1 MGIGVMFPGQGSQ
14 VPGMGQDLYYED
26 EEVRR
31 LYDTAGDIL
40 GYDLLRA
47 CEDRHGEL
55 SDTAVVQPAVV
66 VHSVACWRLLC
77 RALPEPPA
85 VMAGHSLGEISALVC
100 AGALDFEAAVA
111 LAQRRGR
118 LMAECP
124 PGTMAVVFGLH
135 ADEVERVLAASVDGR
150 VVVANRNSR
159 EQCVI
164 SGEADAFAA
173 AGTALS
179 ARGAVVR
186 PLRVT
191 VAPHSPLMRA
201 AVAGFTELVTQA
213 GIGDADIPI
222 VSSCDGTVLRGAV
235 ELSDSLCNQLTGCVD
250 WPRTVR
256 LMVGHQVDTL
266 VEVGPKAVLRDLSKS
281 EFPDR
286 TVWACDS
293 VRGIRSVSMALAES
307 DPIRPATVG
316 TTELVA
322 FLLAGLRLAVGTP
335 DDVGLSGEE
344 YESAVRA
351 PYTRLLERLDL
362 VRAARISDPEEL
374 LESAIRDIAMLLRA
388 KGFSALQSHAALDR
402 ALAVAGTAVRSST
415 SALGLEA
422 ASDGG

>member
-1 MGIGVMFPGQGSQ
+1 
-14 VPGMGQDLYYED
+14 MGQDLYYED

-40 GYDLLRA
+40 GYNLLRA

-66 VHSVACWRLLC
+66 VHSVASWRLLS

-100 AGALDFEAAVA
+100 AGALDFDAAVA

-124 PGTMAVVFGLH
+124 PGAMAAVFGLQ
-135 ADEVERVLAASVDGR
+135 ADEVDRVLATSVDGR

-173 AGTALS
+173 AETALS
-179 ARGAVVR
+179 ARGASVR
-186 PLRVT
+186 RLRVT

-201 AVAGFTELVTQA
+201 AVEGFTGLVTQA

-222 VSSCDGTVLRGAV
+222 VSACDGAVLSSAG
-235 ELSDSLCNQLTGCVD
+235 ELAASLCNQLTGCVD

-256 LMVGHQVDTL
+256 LMLGQEVDTF
-266 VEVGPKAVLRDLSKS
+266 VEVGPKTVLRDLSKS

-286 TVWACDS
+286 TFWACDS
-293 VRGIRSVSMALAES
+293 LRGIREVSMALAEA
-307 DPIRPATVG
+307 DPMRPAAVT
-316 TTELVA
+316 TTELTA
-322 FLLAGLRLAVGTP
+322 FLLAAMRLAVGTP
-335 DDVGLSGEE
+335 DEVGLSGEAF
-344 YESAVRA
+344 ESEVRA

-362 VRAARISDPEEL
+362 VRATRVPRPDEI
-374 LESAIRDIAMLLRA
+374 LESTIRDIVMLLRA
-388 KGFSALQSHAALDR
+388 KGFTAPQSHAAIDR
-402 ALAVAGTAVRSST
+402 ALAGAGTAGRLSL
-415 SALGLEA
+415 SALELEG